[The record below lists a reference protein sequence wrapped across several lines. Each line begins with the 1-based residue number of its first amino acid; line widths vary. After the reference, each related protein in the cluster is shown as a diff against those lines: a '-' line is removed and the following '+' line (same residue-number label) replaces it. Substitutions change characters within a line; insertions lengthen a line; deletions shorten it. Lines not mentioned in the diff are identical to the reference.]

1 MRELSVN
8 EVGFVSGGVIGA
20 PPGPYLSSGAG
31 GRSRFWSYLGRA
43 ADAIAV
49 ATAAAWAADQVPTG
63 SGNDYDG
70 NTSGS
75 GQSTNPNAFGP

>member
-20 PPGPYLSSGAG
+20 PPGHALAAG
-31 GRSRFWSYLGRA
+31 GLSRLWRYLGRA
-43 ADAIAV
+43 ADGIAV
-49 ATAAAWAADQVPTG
+49 ITAAAWAADQVPTG
-63 SGNDYDG
+63 SGTDYDG